1 MSSNHHSASE
11 HSRHDLAPGEEQKGG
26 SGIAKGVR
34 GYLVGLAFAAGLT
47 VASFVVAGS
56 TRFIYAPGVPVAL
69 LVLAVAQ
76 MGVHLAFFLH
86 ITTGPDNTN
95 NVLALAFGTLIV
107 ALVVVGSLWI
117 MANLNANMMPMDAMM
132 PAGGMAQSGPTGGA
146 TVPGAS
152 PSPVTPPPAAR

>member
-1 MSSNHHSASE
+1 MSANHHSASE

-26 SGIAKGVR
+26 SGVAKGVR
-34 GYLVGLAFAAGLT
+34 GYLVGLAFATGLT

-56 TRFIYAPGVPVAL
+56 TGFIYAPGVPVAL

-132 PAGGMAQSGPTGGA
+132 PGGGMAQGHA
-146 TVPGAS
+146 VPGVS